1 MLCSFFL
8 WHVQSLL
15 LFYPPTP
22 ISEQVKAVAILSDN
36 QIDARLS
43 DSSELENIFAE
54 IIYSD
59 AARTK
64 ESISSLLSD
73 ETVLNTAGI
82 KQIIL
87 EKDLAKTPV
96 ELYVYDTTLTE
107 LQDTMTEMV
116 ASGEGDGLQSFLDG
130 KYVLV
135 DEESLSKGPLTAID
149 TVVSYPAFHNTYFR
163 GPACMDVY
171 SFTGGQKSWSNMADI
186 PSDKI
191 TFDNLNIELTALA
204 GSEGESIIN
213 GIYVTGEDARI
224 INSSFSNGITD
235 DNKTFFGVYI
245 ETDAGK
251 TVVSDVSLT
260 GFDSALAVKSGAV
273 DIKNVTFDGVIAFF
287 IDDVDD
293 FDSLSLTGC
302 TTLND
307 RSEVYHDVIV
317 VGKNDVVGTSVEK
330 ANIWF
335 ETMKA
340 NNPGLVFGS
349 ATSLE
354 LGGFEIKDWTTVDGG
369 EVEVGM

>member
-1 MLCSFFL
+1 MYRACCYFT
-8 WHVQSLL
+8 
-15 LFYPPTP
+15 PPTP